1 MSEVASAAPSYLT
14 RLALKAMP
22 FNEAVEA
29 SLYYNGPHIEQ
40 SLNLSLHLA
49 SSSDKVALIQADS
62 GVGKTCLLTQ
72 FIARSNDNLKVTLIQ
87 GQFAPDIKT
96 VLFQCLR
103 DFGVDEYDI
112 RSSEEHLQL
121 LKSRVSQLRQ
131 LDVRPVML
139 IDDADKLNV
148 EVLDQIMSWLNWT
161 NDNVFSLQAVI
172 CCKHPIPSLEKIK
185 LRLQSV
191 DLLLLTEQEIE
202 PYLTT
207 RLQQVGY
214 QGEPVFNRK
223 QVNNFFKKS
232 KGNPGLLNK
241 LAHQSLLGVNP
252 SLKSVARPKPKI
264 NTKLLFKGIGG
275 SLLVIFVIGLL
286 VFQNQINA
294 LFEQPEES
302 QIEIVD
308 AEPELAIVDADPVVS
323 QDQYSRNELVEL
335 VSELEVSTAPKQVE
349 IQTTF
354 NGEEWVLQQKGT
366 DYTYQLMGSW
376 EKQELTDFIEQ
387 YALEG
392 NVAAFESMRN
402 GRTWHVLIY
411 GVYASKQAAIKAN
424 QAWPAP
430 LNAQPSWLRRFDSIK
445 AQIKGDS

>member
-14 RLALKAMP
+14 RLALKGMP
-22 FNEAVEA
+22 FNEAVDA
-29 SLYYNGPHIEQ
+29 NLYYNGPHVEQ

-62 GVGKTCLLTQ
+62 GVGKTCLLSQ
-72 FIARSNDNLKVTLIQ
+72 FLARSNDNLKVTLIQ
-87 GQFAPDIKT
+87 GQFSPDIKI

-112 RSSEEHLQL
+112 RSSDEHLEL
-121 LKSRVSQLRQ
+121 LKLRVSQLRQ

-139 IDDADKLNV
+139 IDDADKLHEDVFN
-148 EVLDQIMSWLNWT
+148 QIMSWLNWT
-161 NDNVFSLQAVI
+161 HDNVFSVQAVI
-172 CCKHPIPSLEKIK
+172 CCKQPVSGLEKIK
-185 LRLQSV
+185 VRLQNV
-191 DLLLLTEQEIE
+191 DLLPLAEQEIE
-202 PYLTT
+202 AYLTT

-214 QGEPVFNRK
+214 QGAPVFTKK
-223 QVNNFFKKS
+223 QVNGFFKKS

-252 SLKSVARPKPKI
+252 SLKSVARPKPKV

-275 SLLVIFVIGLL
+275 SLLVIIVILLL
-286 VFQNQINA
+286 VFQNKINA

-335 VSELEVSTAPKQVE
+335 VSELEESSTPKQ
-349 IQTTF
+349 IQMQTEL
-354 NGEEWVLQQKGT
+354 NGEGWVFQQKGT

-376 EKQELTDFIEQ
+376 EKQELTDFIEK

-411 GVYASKQAAIKAN
+411 GVYGSKQAAIKAS

-430 LNAQPSWLRRFDSIK
+430 LNSQPSWLRRFDSIK
-445 AQIKGDS
+445 AQIKDDS

>member
-22 FNEAVEA
+22 FNEAVDA
-29 SLYYNGPHIEQ
+29 SLYYNGPHVEQ

-49 SSSDKVALIQADS
+49 SSSDKVAVIQAES
-62 GVGKTCLLTQ
+62 GVGKTCLLAQ
-72 FIARSNDNLKVTLIQ
+72 FIARSTDNLKVTLIQ

-112 RSSEEHLQL
+112 RASDQHLEL
-121 LKSRVSQLRQ
+121 LKARVSQLRQ

-139 IDDADKLNV
+139 IDDADKLSDD
-148 EVLDQIMSWLNWT
+148 VLNQIMSWLNWMH
-161 NDNVFSLQAVI
+161 DNIYSIQAVI
-172 CCKHPIPSLEKIK
+172 CSKHSVSGLEQIK
-185 LRLQSV
+185 VRLQSI
-191 DLLLLTEQEIE
+191 DLLPLTEQEIE

-214 QGEPVFNRK
+214 QGEPVFSKK
-223 QVNNFFKKS
+223 QVNGFFKKS

-252 SLKSVARPKPKI
+252 SLKSVVPPKI
-264 NTKLLFKGIGG
+264 NIKLLFKGIGG
-275 SLLVIFVIGLL
+275 SLLVILVIVLL
-286 VFQNQINA
+286 VFQNKINA
-294 LFEQPEES
+294 LFEQPEQS

-335 VSELEVSTAPKQVE
+335 VSELEASASPKQVE
-349 IQTTF
+349 MQTTL
-354 NGEEWVLQQKGT
+354 NGEEWVFQQKGT

-376 EKQELTDFIEQ
+376 EKQELTDFIGQ

-392 NVAAFESMRN
+392 NVAAFESLRN

-411 GVYASKQAAIKAN
+411 GVYASKQAAIKAS

-430 LNAQPSWLRRFDSIK
+430 LNTQPSWLRRFDSIK